1 MNIKKFTKI
10 MLKIAGSVAILGVVC
25 MIVAF
30 AMGLTIDGFMKM
42 LRDGRFAI
50 KIKDGFQIEYEDG
63 DLEGSVGLITGEE
76 NNDTAEG
83 WTFYPSEEFNSIDLE
98 FGAGVLDI
106 HYDDVEDIQIY
117 HENIKQFNAK
127 VEYGVLKINTGHEVY
142 IDDANNR
149 QLVIILPTDMQLN
162 EVDLEVAA
170 AKAYVHGLMA
180 DNVSFTIGAGQADI
194 VDIVTNG
201 MEIEVGAGAAYVS
214 NLSTNTLEVKCGM
227 GQVEL
232 ELCGAQSD
240 YNCDIECGMG
250 DVVVG
255 DYSYGGVGTQHHGD
269 NRHANKSID
278 VECGMGEVFVRF
290 MDMVESI

>member
-10 MLKIAGSVAILGVVC
+10 MLKAAGIIAVLGVVC
-25 MIVAF
+25 MIVAL
-30 AMGLTIDGFMKM
+30 AMGLTTDGFMKM
-42 LRDGRFAI
+42 LQNGRFAI
-50 KIKDGFQIEYEDG
+50 KIKDGFQIEYSDEDSS
-63 DLEGSVGLITGEE
+63 GSIGLIIGEE
-76 NNDTAEG
+76 YGDESEG
-83 WTFYPSEEFNSIDLE
+83 WTFYPSEEFHSIDLK

-106 HYDDVEDIQIY
+106 HYDEVDQVEIY

-127 VEYGVLKINTGHEVY
+127 VENGVLKINTGHEVY
-142 IDDANNR
+142 IDDADNR

-194 VDIVTNG
+194 VDIVTNE

-269 NRHANKSID
+269 NHHANKSID
-278 VECGMGEVFVRF
+278 VECGMGEVIVRF
-290 MDMVESI
+290 MDIVESI